1 MRVIRL
7 YKILNIH
14 DLRKHNTTKIIFEK
28 LRISGLKLNTLTD
41 LN

>member
-14 DLRKHNTTKIIFEK
+14 DLRTHNTTEIIFEK
-28 LRISGLKLNTLTD
+28 LRVSRRQHVDRFI
-41 LN
+41 